1 MDFLPL
7 QYFKTLFEWVLELGS
22 KGRNHGQVERKRRG
36 KPETWVHSL
45 FPIFPYSF
53 SKHKAAVV
61 CRALCQRQGVNRMLS
76 IGGAHTLAGKGWMMS
91 SDSSGFW
98 VV

>member
-1 MDFLPL
+1 MDFLLL

-22 KGRNHGQVERKRRG
+22 KGRKHGQVERKWRG

-45 FPIFPYSF
+45 FHTFPYSF
-53 SKHKAAVV
+53 NTHKAAVV

-76 IGGAHTLAGKGWMMS
+76 IRGAHILAGKEWMMS
-91 SDSSGFW
+91 SDPSGFW